1 MEHYD
6 GAFHRDQRKLLLY
19 DDWNSWGDVIAN
31 IMTLSRNKPCEGSQ
45 PSQGYKEDIMGKLSD
60 KVALIT
66 GGTSGIGKAT
76 ALLFAE
82 EGANVVITGRRAELG
97 QHLVREIQQR
107 AARGIFVQADHSK
120 ADDCSRVVEQTLA
133 EFGRVDILFNNAGI
147 VTSGTAETTTDEVW
161 NDTLAINVTAV
172 WRMCKLVI
180 PIMKKQGYGAIVN
193 NGSDWSVVAG
203 TDALPYIA
211 SKGAV
216 GMMTKAMALDYAR
229 ENIRVNAVC
238 PGDTLVDRWIEK
250 GYFENSDPVTIA
262 EALEES
268 SAYIPM
274 GRFGKPEEIAQ
285 AVLFL
290 ASDDS
295 SFITGHLLLVDGG
308 NTAQ

>member
-1 MEHYD
+1 
-6 GAFHRDQRKLLLY
+6 
-19 DDWNSWGDVIAN
+19 
-31 IMTLSRNKPCEGSQ
+31 
-45 PSQGYKEDIMGKLSD
+45 MGKLSG
-60 KVALIT
+60 KVAIIT

-82 EGANVVITGRRAELG
+82 EGADVVLTGRRLELG
-97 QHLVREIQQR
+97 ARVAEEIRQR
-107 AARGIFVQADHSK
+107 GGGGVFVQADHSQ
-120 ADDCSRVVEQTLA
+120 AGDCARVVERTLA

-161 NDTLAINVTAV
+161 SETLAINVTAV
-172 WRMCKLVI
+172 WRMCKLVL
-180 PIMKKQGYGAIVN
+180 PVMKKQGGGVIVN

-203 TDALPYIA
+203 KDAFPYIT

-216 GMMTKAMALDYAR
+216 GMMTRAMAIDHAR

-238 PGDTLVDRWIEK
+238 PGDTLVERWMEQ
-250 GYFENSDPVTIA
+250 GYFEGSDPVSIE
-262 EALEES
+262 EAMKES
-268 SAYIPM
+268 SADIPM
-274 GRFGKPEEIAQ
+274 GRFGQPEEIAK

-295 SFITGHLLLVDGG
+295 SFMTGHLLLVDGG

>member
-1 MEHYD
+1 
-6 GAFHRDQRKLLLY
+6 
-19 DDWNSWGDVIAN
+19 
-31 IMTLSRNKPCEGSQ
+31 
-45 PSQGYKEDIMGKLSD
+45 MGKLSG
-60 KVALIT
+60 KVAIIT
-66 GGTSGIGKAT
+66 GATSGIGKAT
-76 ALLFAE
+76 AFLFAD
-82 EGANVVITGRRAELG
+82 EGVDLVITGRRVELG
-97 QHLVREIQQR
+97 QHLENEIRQKGVRCV
-107 AARGIFVQADHSK
+107 FVEADHSQ
-120 ADDCSRVVEQTLA
+120 ADDCSRVVERTLSD
-133 EFGRVDILFNNAGI
+133 FGRVDILFNNAGI
-147 VTSGTAETTTDEVW
+147 VTNGTAETTSEEVW
-161 NDTLAINVTAV
+161 NETFAINVTAV

-180 PIMKKQGYGAIVN
+180 PHMKRQGKGVIVN

-203 TDALPYIA
+203 QDALPYIA

-238 PGDTLVDRWIEK
+238 PGDTLVDRWVEK
-250 GYFENSDPVTIA
+250 GYFEDSDPVTIE
-262 EALEES
+262 EAMKES

-295 SFITGHLLLVDGG
+295 SFVTGHLLLVDGG